1 MDISKE
7 WEKVILLL
15 VALIT
20 LFFAQSYIRQS
31 QAYGSQF
38 EIQAVTPSD
47 VLPEMEKD
55 TVVTSRNLLDQK
67 SIWVERMLPAAGG
80 GDPRSVPLFKSIT
93 IVEVEG
99 KLIDMSDPNAR
110 LVREPVS
117 NQWLLDNELNF
128 LSSGV
133 LEQDPD
139 GDGYTTLEEWE
150 AKTSPRDP
158 ASHPPFAD
166 KLKLIARRQ
175 QNYILE
181 FAAMPDAERYQIIRH
196 PSSQHPRATFILRK
210 GETSKDKLFRIDGF
224 EEKQAVNKLG
234 IKVDAS
240 ELSITYLPD
249 ERNVKLVKRVKQ
261 IIPTYYGQFV
271 MTVGPNKEEFYV
283 KKGDS
288 FRLPIDP
295 ETEYNLID
303 ISEEKAVISFESE
316 PGVEEKIEIK
326 LGN

>member
-1 MDISKE
+1 MDISKD

-38 EIQAVTPSD
+38 EIQAVSPSD
-47 VLPEMEKD
+47 VLPEMEKE
-55 TVVTSRNLLDQK
+55 TVVTSRNLLEQK
-67 SIWVERMLPAAGG
+67 SIWTTREIPASAGG
-80 GDPRSVPLFKSIT
+80 EPRQIPLFKSIT
-93 IVEVEG
+93 VVEVGGET
-99 KLIDMSDPNAR
+99 IDMSDPKDG

-128 LSSGV
+128 LSSNV
-133 LEQDPD
+133 LSQDPD
-139 GDGYTTLEEWE
+139 GDGYTTLEEWK

-158 ASHPPFAD
+158 SDHPPFAD
-166 KLKLIARRQ
+166 KLRLLALRQ
-175 QNYILE
+175 KNYILE
-181 FAAMPDAERYQIIRH
+181 FAAMPDAERFQIIRH
-196 PSSQHPRATFILRK
+196 PSSNHQRATFILRK
-210 GETSKDKLFRIDGF
+210 GETSKDKLFRIDSYT
-224 EEKQAVNKLG
+224 EKEAVNKLG

-249 ERNVKLVKRVKQ
+249 GRSFKLVKRVKEL
-261 IIPTYYGQFV
+261 IPTFFGQFK
-271 MTVGPNKEEFYV
+271 MTVGADTEEFYV

-295 ETEYNLID
+295 ETEYKLID
-303 ISEEKAVISFESE
+303 ISAEKAVISFESE
-316 PGVEEKIEIK
+316 PGKEVKIEIK
-326 LGN
+326 LEN